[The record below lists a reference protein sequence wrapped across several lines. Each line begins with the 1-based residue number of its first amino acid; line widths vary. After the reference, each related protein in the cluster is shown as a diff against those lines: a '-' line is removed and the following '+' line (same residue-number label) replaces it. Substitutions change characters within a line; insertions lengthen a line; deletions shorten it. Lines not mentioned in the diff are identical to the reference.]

1 MECGMN
7 YKSLNVECAP
17 CKNKIPLL
25 PNLFVKYST
34 RDNCNNLLCIPLIL
48 LVIKVNG

>member
-7 YKSLNVECAP
+7 HKSLNVEYVP